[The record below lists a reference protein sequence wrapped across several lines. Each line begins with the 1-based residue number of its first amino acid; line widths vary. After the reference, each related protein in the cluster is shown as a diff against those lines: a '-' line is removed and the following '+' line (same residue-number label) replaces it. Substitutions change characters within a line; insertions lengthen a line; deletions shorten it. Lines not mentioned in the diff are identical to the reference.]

1 MESFLWHELI
11 TKESLPFPTKEFR
24 VLQTHISYIFITDEI
39 VYKIKKPVNFGFLNF
54 TTLEKRKFYCNREVE
69 LNRRLCPDIYL
80 GVVPVVKRGGRFFIE
95 DVAKPYVFPECEV
108 VDYAVKM
115 KRLPE
120 EGMMKNLLAKGSL
133 TTKHIDLIVK
143 RLVPFYQTAE
153 TNEEISKYGSLEVV
167 SYNIEENFSQTKD
180 FVGKALTQ
188 RKFETIVSYSKGFMK
203 EHANLFEKR
212 IKEGFIRDGHGD
224 LYSANICFDDL
235 REVYIFDCIEFN
247 ERFRCGD
254 VCSDLAF
261 LAMDLDFYRLD
272 EFSKYFIDEYVKS
285 SGDKDLLLLLDF
297 YKCYRAYV
305 RGKVGCFTSQDQS
318 LSPKAREEALSLAQK
333 YFDLSFRYAGGIP
346 KVLVFMG
353 LSCTGKTYLA
363 ERMAQRYP
371 VVYLSSDVE
380 RKRFLGLDP
389 ERHYYAEFERGIYSP
404 EVSDKTYEILAEKA
418 RIEVSYGRD
427 VIIDAT
433 FRKKKWRDMLFSALK
448 DIPCELFFIW
458 CVAEDEVVKE
468 RFAKRA
474 TERTSSDALFET
486 YLHQKKT
493 FEPPVDV
500 PKLLKIDTS
509 SEDSLLLKQIEEF
522 VKL

>member
-1 MESFLWHELI
+1 MRSYLWHELI
-11 TKESLPFPTKEFR
+11 TKESLPFPTKEFK
-24 VLQTHISYIFITDEI
+24 VLQTHISYVFITDEM
-39 VYKIKKPVNFGFLNF
+39 VYKIKKPVNFGFLDF
-54 TTLEKRKFYCNREVE
+54 TTLEKRRFYCEREVE
-69 LNRRLCPDIYL
+69 LNKRLCPDIYL
-80 GVVPVVKRGGRFFIE
+80 GVVPVIRRGKQFFIE
-95 DVAKPYVFPECEV
+95 DVDRSISSSRGEV
-108 VDYAVKM
+108 LDYAVKM

-120 EGMMKNLLAKGSL
+120 EGMMKTLLAKGSL

-143 RLVPFYQTAE
+143 KLVPFYQTAE

-188 RKFETIVSYSKGFMK
+188 RKFETIVSYSRRFME
-203 EHANLFEKR
+203 EHASLFEKR
-212 IKEGFIRDGHGD
+212 IKKGFIRDGHGD
-224 LYSANICFDDL
+224 LYSANICFDYL

-272 EFSKYFIDEYVKS
+272 EFSKYFIDEYVKR

-297 YKCYRAYV
+297 YKCYRAFV
-305 RGKVGCFTSQDQS
+305 RGKIGCFTSQDQS
-318 LSPKAREEALSLAQK
+318 LSPKAREEALSLAQR
-333 YFDLSFRYAGGIP
+333 YFDLAFRYAKGIP

-363 ERMAQRYP
+363 ERMVQKYP
-371 VVYLSSDVE
+371 AVYLSSDVE
-380 RKRFLGLDP
+380 RKKLLGLDP
-389 ERHYYAEFERGIYSP
+389 EKHYYAEFEQGIYSP
-404 EVSDKTYEILAEKA
+404 EVSDKTYEVLAEEA

-433 FRKKKWRDMLFSALK
+433 FRKKKWQDMLFSALK
-448 DIPCELFFIW
+448 DIPCEVFFIW
-458 CVAEDEVVKE
+458 CVADDEVVKE
-468 RFAKRA
+468 RFSKRA
-474 TERTSSDALFET
+474 TEKTASDALFET

-493 FEPPVDV
+493 FEPPVEI
-500 PKLLKIDTS
+500 PNLLKIDTS
-509 SEDSLLLKQIEEF
+509 SGNSNLLKMIEEF
-522 VKL
+522 IKL

>member
-1 MESFLWHELI
+1 MESYLWHELI
-11 TKESLPFPTKEFR
+11 TKESLPFPTKDFK
-24 VLQTHISYIFITDEI
+24 VLQTHISYVFITDEI
-39 VYKIKKPVNFGFLNF
+39 VYKIKKPVNFGFLDF
-54 TTLEKRKFYCNREVE
+54 TTLEKRKFYCEREVA

-80 GVVPVVKRGGRFFIE
+80 GVVPVIRRGERFFIE
-95 DVAKPYVFPECEV
+95 EVDRSISSSKGEV

-120 EGMMKNLLAKGSL
+120 EGMMRNLLAKGSL
-133 TTKHIDLIVK
+133 TPKHIDLIVNK
-143 RLVPFYQTAE
+143 LVTFYQTAE

-167 SYNIEENFSQTKD
+167 SYNVEENFSQTKD

-188 RKFETIVSYSKGFMK
+188 RKFETIVSYSRRFLE
-203 EHANLFEKR
+203 EHASLFEKR

-235 REVYIFDCIEFN
+235 KEVYIFDCIEFN

-272 EFSKYFIDEYVKS
+272 ELSKYFIDEYVKR
-285 SGDKDLLLLLDF
+285 SGDKDLLLLLEF

-318 LSPKAREEALSLAQK
+318 LSSKAREEALSLARR
-333 YFDLSFRYAGGIP
+333 YFDLAFRYAKGIP

-363 ERMAQRYP
+363 ERLVQKYP

-380 RKRFLGLDP
+380 RKRLLGLDP
-389 ERHYYAEFERGIYSP
+389 EKHYYAEFEQGIYSP
-404 EVSDKTYEILAEKA
+404 EVSDKTYEILAKKA
-418 RIEVSYGRD
+418 RIEVSYGQD

-433 FRKKKWRDMLFSALK
+433 FRKKKWRNMLFSVLK
-448 DIPCELFFIW
+448 DIPCEVFFIW
-458 CVAEDEVVKE
+458 CVADDAVVKE

-474 TERTSSDALFET
+474 TEKTASDALFET
-486 YLHQKKT
+486 YLYQKKT
-493 FEPPVDV
+493 FEPPVEI
-500 PKLLKIDTS
+500 PNLLKIDTS
-509 SEDSLLLKQIEEF
+509 SGNSNLLKKVEEF

>member
-11 TKESLPFPTKEFR
+11 TKESLSFTTKEFK
-24 VLQTHISYIFITDEI
+24 VLQTHISYVFITDEI
-39 VYKIKKPVNFGFLNF
+39 VYKIKKPVNFGFLDF
-54 TTLEKRKFYCNREVE
+54 TTLEKRKFYCEREVE

-80 GVVPVVKRGGRFFIE
+80 GVVPVVKRGERFFIE
-95 DVAKPYVFPECEV
+95 DVAKTCQSPEGEI

-120 EGMMKNLLAKGSL
+120 EGMMGTLLAKGWL

-143 RLVPFYQTAE
+143 KLVPFYQRAE
-153 TNEEISKYGSLEVV
+153 TNEEISKYGSLQFI
-167 SYNIEENFSQTKD
+167 SYNIEENFSQTIE
-180 FVGKALTQ
+180 FVGRALTQ
-188 RKFETIVSYSKGFMK
+188 RKFETIVGYSRRFM
-203 EHANLFEKR
+203 EENASLFEKR
-212 IKEGFIRDGHGD
+212 VKEGYIRDGHGD

-235 REVYIFDCIEFN
+235 KEVYIFDCIEFN

-272 EFSKYFIDEYVKS
+272 ELSKYFIDEFVKK

-305 RGKVGCFTSQDQS
+305 RGKVGCFTSQDES
-318 LSPKAREEALSLAQK
+318 LSSKVREEALMLSQK
-333 YFDLSFRYAGGIP
+333 YFDLAFRYAGGIP

-363 ERMAQRYP
+363 ERISQRYP

-380 RKRFLGLDP
+380 RKRLLGLDP
-389 ERHYYAEFERGIYSP
+389 EQHYYAEFEQGIYSP
-404 EVSDKTYEILAEKA
+404 QVSDKTYEVLAERAKT
-418 RIEVSYGRD
+418 EVSYGRD
-427 VIIDAT
+427 VVLDAT
-433 FRKKKWRDMLFSALK
+433 FRKKKWRDMLFLALK
-448 DIPCELFFIW
+448 DIPCEVFFIW

-474 TERTSSDALFET
+474 QEKTASDALFET
-486 YLHQKKT
+486 YLHQKIT

-500 PKLLKIDTS
+500 PNLLKIDTS
-509 SEDSLLLKQIEEF
+509 SGDPGLLKQIEEF